1 MAMPG
6 QQKKVYC
13 EVMTYTSEGTASDPT
28 PEESMVT
35 AFSSSN
41 HDAEMEAM
49 TILGLLQAN
58 GIPAI
63 YVGPHVLPSLDFQ
76 VQVPAHLL
84 PDAEKVI
91 ASARAGG
98 SDAAEQAEEAGEAE
112 RR

>member
-1 MAMPG
+1 
-6 QQKKVYC
+6 
-13 EVMTYTSEGTASDPT
+13 MTYTTEGTASDPT

-49 TILGLLQAN
+49 TILGLLQSN

-63 YVGPHVLPSLDFQ
+63 YVGPHMLPSLDFQ

-84 PDAEKVI
+84 
-91 ASARAGG
+91 
-98 SDAAEQAEEAGEAE
+98 GEAE
-112 RR
+112 RIIAAAREGGSDSADQAEAAGE